1 MIYLELFLAFLQIG
15 AFSFGGGYAA
25 MPLIRQQVII
35 QHAWITETDFAN
47 LVTIAEM
54 TPGPIA
60 INGATF
66 VGNQV
71 AGIPGAVAATIG
83 CALPSCIFVTI
94 LAILYQKYR
103 EMPMLQ
109 GVLKNLRP
117 TVVSMILAAGLWT
130 VLRCLLLDV
139 RDGGL
144 AFSPDPRQI
153 GIVLALCGATL
164 LWRRGLK
171 RPFSPILLILFSAL
185 CGIVVYGL

>member
-1 MIYLELFLAFLQIG
+1 MKLLELFAVFFKIG
-15 AFSFGGGYAA
+15 LFTFGGGYA
-25 MPLIRQQVII
+25 MLPLIQQE
-35 QHAWITETDFAN
+35 ALFRGWLDAETLYRFIG
-47 LVTIAEM
+47 VCES

-60 INGATF
+60 VNMATF
-66 VGNQV
+66 VGSTQAGLPGALCATLGVVLPALLVMLLIAAAMKDFGNNGIVRGAMSGIRPVV
-71 AGIPGAVAATIG
+71 AG
-83 CALPSCIFVTI
+83 
-94 LAILYQKYR
+94 
-103 EMPMLQ
+103 
-109 GVLKNLRP
+109 
-117 TVVSMILAAGLWT
+117 MILAAGLWT